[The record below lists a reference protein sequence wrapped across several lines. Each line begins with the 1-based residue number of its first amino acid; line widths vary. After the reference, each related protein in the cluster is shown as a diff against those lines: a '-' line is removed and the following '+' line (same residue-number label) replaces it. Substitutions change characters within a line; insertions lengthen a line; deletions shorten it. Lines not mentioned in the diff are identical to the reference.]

1 MNKRWYKLENAAK
14 IFPPTSTKND
24 TKVFRFYVE
33 LNECIEQKILDR
45 ALQKTLKEFPLF
57 RSTLKKG
64 FFWYYLETSNIIP
77 EVKEENSIPCEE
89 MKDGLLFRVSYYK
102 KRINVE
108 VNHALTDG
116 TGTLN
121 FLKVLICNYET
132 IKNKVSKDV
141 IVDDISVID
150 REKDSYKK
158 YYKKEKLFQKNESK
172 KAYVKN
178 GKKF

>member
-64 FFWYYLETSNIIP
+64 FFWYYL
-77 EVKEENSIPCEE
+77 
-89 MKDGLLFRVSYYK
+89 
-102 KRINVE
+102 
-108 VNHALTDG
+108 
-116 TGTLN
+116 
-121 FLKVLICNYET
+121 
-132 IKNKVSKDV
+132 
-141 IVDDISVID
+141 
-150 REKDSYKK
+150 
-158 YYKKEKLFQKNESK
+158 
-172 KAYVKN
+172 
-178 GKKF
+178 